1 MNSNK
6 VHIFLI
12 ILLLFSIVSCNF
24 IHNKKIEIEHPYY
37 VIAAD
42 DESQATISF
51 FEQEYD
57 SYIGITD
64 EGIINY
70 AILGDY
76 VLGKRKTKQNS
87 NIEYHVIF
95 KGSKNC
101 KTYNSFEEFLIFLK
115 SVNLDSNK
123 IEWKKI

>member
-1 MNSNK
+1 M
-6 VHIFLI
+6 
-12 ILLLFSIVSCNF
+12 
-24 IHNKKIEIEHPYY
+24 HNKKIDIEHPYY

-57 SYIGITD
+57 SYIGITE

-70 AILGDY
+70 ALLVDY
-76 VLGKRKTKQNS
+76 ILGKRQMKQNGN
-87 NIEYHVIF
+87 NIEYQVIF

-115 SVNLDSNK
+115 SVDLDYTV
-123 IEWKKI
+123 IEWEKI